1 MTVTRKTLEAGLVL
15 ALAVCQQAVAQ
26 EPQASNLLGRFRF
39 VVNQLQ
45 QQGTGDRMSLP
56 LTGVNQLRGGQTIV
70 LARLESYI
78 DQKKEDRKNAW
89 VAFYALSPKV
99 VELGQNGVYDDNGAP
114 VHPDW
119 RISDNDGI
127 RILGVVFSH
136 KKRSDDISKRI
147 RSALNDPDYLHFI
160 TQLANFADLQAEE
173 ETINKAVASWE
184 ESRNEE
190 PLVALLDEFAS
201 RYQFDPSRLDK
212 GDPAVLRLNHLVRAV
227 TPALMDDQASDSQ
240 QGSNLGRVAR
250 SVGNI
255 AGTAASVG
263 VPFAGIIKGL
273 TTLATNVAVPFKK
286 TYDVEP
292 VLIRKED
299 PDNITLYSLSAA
311 GKPHDTVY
319 LGAILTSVEKPRP
332 VEIESNQHLPIG
344 RDASLRLERSIPQL
358 HRTHAWKLVNTETNQ
373 TFEQISVSRVS
384 LDTLKLNWE
393 RKTDMPEL
401 PNEGR
406 YALRAA
412 WDWDSDPLKTGEF
425 RLHSVASGDVKV
437 RLENPLIAGRGP
449 VRVEL
454 EANDFQFVEKV
465 ELHRAPDTGWEQATV
480 PLRSWKRPS
489 AANGKPSSA
498 PDGRLHFR
506 LSNRETDSGKQP
518 KLAIDLDTGE
528 LAAGFYQ
535 LTIASF
541 GKTTTNADLTIY
553 PPGPKI
559 LNGPFRIN
567 RGSEAPGTLALEG
580 TGLDWV
586 CGISSDKLTWELHED
601 PRVCDL
607 ESWPST
613 GLQSQR
619 TAAVSLDDESDVQEG
634 DCLPFQ
640 LQLLSRTGER
650 SVSGGCVEVAGPRPS
665 IVGHE
670 RRLPPGAESGL
681 KAGEI
686 PTGVH
691 VGFSIQV
698 ENLISPPSLELGC
711 IPAGRPF
718 QAALTVGDGQNQGMA
733 ALSLTGDDAL
743 FLSLD
748 PGGLYV
754 PGCVLT
760 ARLND
765 RARGLSNSH
774 ALGKVIPFPRI
785 ERFAVKPERV
795 DGQVECSLGNQDT
808 PLYEGVLTGEHLHR
822 IARTGWN
829 EREGCPVVSTALP
842 SPTGSQ
848 EQTLSIAVPWPPPAP
863 NAPLFIWLHGEE
875 TGRATPA
882 CVIDPSGCPEGP
894 EE

>member
-1 MTVTRKTLEAGLVL
+1 MTVTRKTLEAGLVV
-15 ALAVCQQAVAQ
+15 ALVVCQQAVAQ

-45 QQGTGDRMSLP
+45 QQGPGDRMSLS
-56 LTGVNQLRGGQTIV
+56 LTGVNQLMGGQTIV
-70 LARLESYI
+70 LAKLESYI

-99 VELGQNGVYDDNGAP
+99 VELGHNGVYDDNGAP

-119 RISDNDGI
+119 KISDNGGI

-136 KKRSDDISKRI
+136 KKWSDDINKKI

-160 TQLANFADLQAEE
+160 TQLANFADLKAEE
-173 ETINKAVASWE
+173 DTINKAVASWE

-201 RYQFDPSRLDK
+201 RYRFDASRLDK

-227 TPALMDDQASDSQ
+227 TPALMDDPARDSEP
-240 QGSNLGRVAR
+240 SRARRVAR

-255 AGTAASVG
+255 AGSAASVG
-263 VPFAGIIKGL
+263 VPFASLIKGL
-273 TTLATNVAVPFKK
+273 TTLATNVSIPFKK
-286 TYDVEP
+286 IYDVEP

-299 PDNITLYSLSAA
+299 PDNITLYSLSAPS
-311 GKPHDTVY
+311 KPHDTVY
-319 LGAILTSVEKPRP
+319 LGALLTSVEKPQS
-332 VEIESNQHLPIG
+332 VKIESNQHLPIG
-344 RDASLRLERSIPQL
+344 RDALLHLEHSIPQL
-358 HRTHAWKLVNTETNQ
+358 HRARAWEIVNVDTNQ
-373 TFEQISVSRVS
+373 TFKQISVSRVS

-393 RKTDMPEL
+393 RQTDIPEL

-406 YALRAA
+406 YALQAA
-412 WDWDSDPLKTGEF
+412 WDWDSDQLKTGEF
-425 RLHSVASGDVKV
+425 RLHSVETGDVKA
-437 RLENPLIAGRGP
+437 RLEPENPLIAGRGP

-454 EANDFQFVEKV
+454 EANDFQFVEKL
-465 ELHRAPDTGWEQATV
+465 ELFRAPDTGWEPATV
-480 PLRSWKRPS
+480 PLMSWKRPS
-489 AANGKPSSA
+489 AANRQSSST
-498 PDGRLHFR
+498 PDGQLHFR
-506 LSNRETDSGKQP
+506 LSNRDTDSGKQP
-518 KLAIDLDTGE
+518 KLAIDLDPSE
-528 LAAGFYQ
+528 LSAGFYQ
-535 LTIASF
+535 LEIASS

-553 PPGPKI
+553 PPDPKI

-567 RGSEAPGTLALEG
+567 RGSGAPNTLTLQG
-580 TGLDWV
+580 TGLDWI

-607 ESWPST
+607 ESWPSA
-613 GLQSQR
+613 GMQSKR
-619 TAAVSLDDESDVQEG
+619 TATVSLDEESEFKEG

-640 LQLLSRTGER
+640 LQLLSRTGDR
-650 SVSGGCVEVAGPRPS
+650 SVSGGCVEVVGPRPS

-681 KAGEI
+681 KEDEI
-686 PTGVH
+686 PSGVH

-698 ENLISPPSLELGC
+698 ENLSSSPSLELGC
-711 IPAGRPF
+711 IPAGKPF
-718 QAALTVGDGQNQGMA
+718 QAALTVGAGQNQGMG
-733 ALSLTGDDAL
+733 ALSLTGNDAL

-754 PGCVLT
+754 PNCFLT

-765 RARGLSNSH
+765 RVRGLSNSY
-774 ALGKVIPFPRI
+774 ALGKVIPLPRI
-785 ERFAVKPERV
+785 ERFVVKPERL
-795 DGQVECSLGNQDT
+795 DDRVECSLGNRNP

-822 IARTGWN
+822 IAKTGWK
-829 EREGCPVVSTALP
+829 EREGCPVVSTAIP

-848 EQTLSIAVPWPPPAP
+848 EQTLRITVPWPPPEP
-863 NAPLFIWLHGEE
+863 HAPLLIWLHGEE

-882 CVIDPSGCPEGP
+882 CVIDPSGCP
-894 EE
+894 